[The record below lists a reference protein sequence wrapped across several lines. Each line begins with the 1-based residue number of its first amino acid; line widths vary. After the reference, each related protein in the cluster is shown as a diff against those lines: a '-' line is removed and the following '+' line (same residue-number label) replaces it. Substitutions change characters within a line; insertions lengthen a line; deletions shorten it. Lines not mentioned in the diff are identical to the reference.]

1 MNIIKHRYL
10 YFGISLL
17 VIIPGLVALFMWGLP
32 TGIDFTGGSLLEIK
46 LVSPS
51 TMPTLK
57 EISDIYG
64 QNASEKNPIS
74 NPLVQPVGNDG
85 FSIRSK
91 QMDETAKTAIVDAVK
106 KQFATDVVVMNFTNI
121 SPAIGQEVALRA
133 AGAVALAALGILLYI
148 TYAFRGVQHS
158 FRYGTAAII
167 AMLHDVLVV
176 IGVEAILGHFLGW
189 QADSLFLTAL
199 LTVIGF
205 SVHDTIVIF
214 DRIRENSNIY
224 RKLNYETLVNH
235 SIVQSLDRS
244 INTQLTVMITLFSL
258 VLFGGESIRHFVI
271 ILLVGVFSGSY
282 SSIFNAAPILVV
294 WENKEWQNW
303 FGRGKKTPD
312 QASASL

>member
-17 VIIPGLVALFMWGLP
+17 VIVPGLIALFLWGLP

-46 LVSPS
+46 LSSPS
-51 TMPTLK
+51 SMPTLK

-64 QNASEKNPIS
+64 QNASDKNLIS
-74 NPLVQPVGNDG
+74 NPLVQPVGTDG

-91 QMDETAKTAIVDAVK
+91 QMDETAKTAIVEAIK
-106 KQFATDVVVMNFTNI
+106 KQFATDVVVLNFTNI

-176 IGVEAILGHFLGW
+176 VGVEAILGHFLGW

-205 SVHDTIVIF
+205 SVHDTIVVF
-214 DRIRENSNIY
+214 DRIRENSGIY

-271 ILLVGVFSGSY
+271 ILLVGVFSGTY

-294 WENKEWQNW
+294 WENKEWQTW
-303 FGRGKKTPD
+303 FGRGKKSPD